1 MTHPAQ
7 LPIARLIA
15 RQSALFIFRERT
27 VALLSGLFVILVLI
41 SAYLGWS
48 ATSTVNS
55 IYADAVVYLTAS
67 GSPVPPNPVTT
78 ISPLSLLR
86 NMSIYVSLIGA
97 LAAIVVGYQLIAMDR
112 KSGVLPLLGTRP
124 FEKGD
129 YAKGKVTALIAVIAA
144 LMAVAIVISI
154 GTFLVLPEFSLSA
167 DGWARLAIFFAFS
180 TLYMLLFGFM
190 GLMSAALA
198 RSESVALLLP
208 MTIWL
213 TVTFILPSLTGNIH
227 PTAAI
232 NPISALAAAP
242 ASAFFDW
249 SGWLIGPFS
258 IAESYK
264 YISAQALEFL
274 PATFVVKSAIPPF
287 ADLFI
292 ALAISVTAAFWAISR
307 MDPTKGYYNV

>member
-1 MTHPAQ
+1 MTHSAQ

-15 RQSALFIFRERT
+15 KQSALFIFRERT
-27 VALLSGLFVILVLI
+27 VALLSSLFVILVLI

-97 LAAIVVGYQLIAMDR
+97 LAAIVIGYQLIAMDR

-124 FEKGD
+124 FGQKD
-129 YAKGKVTALIAVIAA
+129 YAKGKISALLAVIAA
-144 LMAVAIVISI
+144 LMAVAVVISI
-154 GTFLVLPEFSLSA
+154 GTFLVLPEFTLSA
-167 DGWARLAIFFAFS
+167 NGWARLATFFALS
-180 TLYMLLFGFM
+180 ALYMMLFGFM
-190 GLMSAALA
+190 GLASAALA
-198 RSESVALLLP
+198 KSESVALLLP

-213 TVTFILPSLTGNIH
+213 TVTFILPSLTANIH

-232 NPISALAAAP
+232 NPISALAPAP
-242 ASAFFDW
+242 ASAFFEW
-249 SGWLIGPFS
+249 SGWLIGPLS

-264 YISAQALEFL
+264 YVSAQALEFL
-274 PATFVVKSAIPPF
+274 PAASVVTSAIPPF
-287 ADLFI
+287 ADLFL
-292 ALAISVTAAFWAISR
+292 ALAISAAVAFWAISR
-307 MDPTKGYYNV
+307 MDPTKGDYDV